1 MTTEYSRRV
10 LLPIDGSEHSKR
22 AVNWYLKEFSRPDDL
37 AYFFHAVEPH
47 YSKSILSDVH
57 ETHHE
62 FTTNLDR
69 NIKNYAELGK
79 ILGEHLYK
87 DLQNSNIKLE
97 YIMQIGTKP
106 GELIVSAA
114 KERSVDVILI
124 GNRGLGALRRTFL
137 GSVSEYVL
145 HHCNIPFI
153 IVPLLRV
160 NHILRVDEVS
170 YILSF
175 YLSLSLSEY

>member
-1 MTTEYSRRV
+1 MTTGNTRRV

-22 AVNWYLKEFSRPDDL
+22 AVNWYLKEFSRPNDF

-47 YSKSILSDVH
+47 YSKSSSADTHDVH
-57 ETHHE
+57 KELATSV
-62 FTTNLDR
+62 DK

-79 ILGEHLYK
+79 ILGEQLYE
-87 DLQNSNIKLE
+87 DLQKSQIQLE

-114 KERSVDVILI
+114 KEKSVDVILI

-153 IVPLLRV
+153 VVPPP
-160 NHILRVDEVS
+160 VS
-170 YILSF
+170 
-175 YLSLSLSEY
+175 